1 MKSLCECLALYM
13 EKKNT
18 SASFLAART
27 GIDRATIYQYI
38 NGTRPLVNENHLNT
52 IMHELHL
59 SPSERTNLLKAYN
72 MERVGPQTYNRRLKF
87 EELLRSLQDFP
98 MVPLPT
104 ALSQDAAAL
113 PAEALPVMA
122 EGELKINAVLHQ
134 IFLDAARRDADLA
147 LLTQPDGRAALDAL
161 LLLWPQTKHAR
172 ITHLICWEA
181 DSNQSSEI
189 NLAYA
194 KQVIRYSVGLVRY
207 DPFYFYGAADE
218 HYGSM
223 NLLPYLIF
231 SDRYAVQLS
240 ANWQTALIYTD
251 EQIVQYF
258 SKAFRHMQDRSRP
271 LLTRMEG
278 IAGRAQWGMDYLTE
292 ADFTG
297 ILSMHPNLTAY
308 QFWDEEI
315 IRTYLSEAIPNRE
328 EMIAAYTQITSYMNR
343 LHKMYGIHDIVN
355 AAVVEDFIRNG
366 IFKEFPPI
374 LADRPLSKADRRRL
388 MERMIAGIQ
397 EGWYHF
403 QMLPPE
409 VYVANIHWEIG
420 CQQNSHLLL
429 QHSTQTGF
437 HIYRFE
443 EPDIVHTAYDYLQ
456 SLVNHPNTLNEIQA
470 IPLIRQ
476 WMNQYLSEDESAAG
490 QR

>member
-1 MKSLCECLALYM
+1 MKNLWEYLALYM
-13 EKKNT
+13 ENKNI
-18 SASFLAART
+18 SAPYLAART

-38 NGTRPLVNENHLNT
+38 NGTRPLVNENHLNA
-52 IMHELHL
+52 IMRELHL
-59 SPSERTNLLKAYN
+59 SPGERMNLLQAYER
-72 MERVGPQTYNRRLKF
+72 ERVGPPIYNRRQKF
-87 EELLRSLQDFP
+87 EALLRSLQDFP
-98 MVPLPT
+98 TVQLPT
-104 ALSQDAAAL
+104 VVTENAAAL

-172 ITHLICWEA
+172 ITHLICLES
-181 DSNQSSEI
+181 DSNKSSEI
-189 NLAYA
+189 NLEYA
-194 KQVIRYSVGLVRY
+194 QQVIRYSVGLVRY

-218 HYGSM
+218 HYGAM

-258 SKAFRHMQDRSRP
+258 ANAFRHMQDRSRP

-292 ADFTG
+292 VDFTG

-315 IRTYLSEAIPNRE
+315 IRTYLSEAIPYRE
-328 EMIAAYTQITSYMNR
+328 EMIAAYTQNTSYMNR

-355 AAVVEDFIRNG
+355 AAVVEDFIKTG
-366 IFKEFPPI
+366 LFKEFPPI
-374 LADRPLSKADRRRL
+374 LADRPLSKADRRKL
-388 MERMIAGIQ
+388 MERLISGIQ

-409 VYVANIHWEIG
+409 MYAAHIRWEIG
-420 CQQNSHLLL
+420 CQKNSHLLF

-437 HIYRFE
+437 VIYRFE

-456 SLVNHPNTLNEIQA
+456 SLVERPNTLNEIQA

-476 WMNQYLSEDESAAG
+476 WMKQYLGEDEPAAE